1 MLIGFAQL
9 KMYLP
14 DSAFCLDLLNGK
26 ASSIFV
32 GNAFMHSAAL
42 PLQIGRVNGKTSKCL
57 GKNLKKVL
65 EKTIQQTAEVDH
77 PFGTDKSVPYE
88 SLIG

>member
-42 PLQIGRVNGKTSKCL
+42 LLQIGRVNGKTSKNVL
-57 GKNLKKVL
+57 GN
-65 EKTIQQTAEVDH
+65 TIQQTAEVDH
-77 PFGTDKSVPYE
+77 SFGTDKSVPYE
-88 SLIG
+88 FLIG